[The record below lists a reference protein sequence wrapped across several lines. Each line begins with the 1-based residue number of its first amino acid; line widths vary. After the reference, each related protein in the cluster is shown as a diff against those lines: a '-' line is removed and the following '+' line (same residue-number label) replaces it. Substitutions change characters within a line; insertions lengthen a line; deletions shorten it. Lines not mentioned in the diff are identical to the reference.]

1 MTTTT
6 AKQAEKE
13 KTQPAVKI
21 RIYNSLT
28 RQKEEF
34 ETIQPGKVGIY
45 LCGPTVYR
53 EAHIGHM
60 VGPVVFD
67 TIKRYLAYCGY
78 EVTWVVNITDVD
90 DKLILESERRQIPMA
105 QVAEEMTADYLQN
118 LAALGVDQIDHLPKA
133 TENMDQIIQFIEKL
147 IAKGFAYPS
156 EGDVYFEVGKD
167 AEYGKLSNRT
177 VDSLQGEG
185 GEMASRKRF
194 QFHVRFCEPFHS
206 TLPHR
211 TR

>member
-78 EVTWVVNITDVD
+78 EVTWVVPE
-90 DKLILESERRQIPMA
+90 L
-105 QVAEEMTADYLQN
+105 LQ
-118 LAALGVDQIDHLPKA
+118 P
-133 TENMDQIIQFIEKL
+133 
-147 IAKGFAYPS
+147 
-156 EGDVYFEVGKD
+156 
-167 AEYGKLSNRT
+167 
-177 VDSLQGEG
+177 
-185 GEMASRKRF
+185 
-194 QFHVRFCEPFHS
+194 
-206 TLPHR
+206 
-211 TR
+211 